1 MQPQRRRVNRGL
13 RAAAGMAM
21 FALLVRRTGS
31 EDYGKVVSLP
41 AARSGVSYAQDSMNT
56 SAPNTV

>member
-1 MQPQRRRVNRGL
+1 
-13 RAAAGMAM
+13 MAM